1 LQVRVLSPL
10 PPPTVDHRPLT
21 SPTLTATAATAPTH
35 HDPEEQAETNVIAGL
50 REYLTEA
57 WSELRKVAWPTRQT
71 VINLT
76 LIVLAVSVAVGA
88 YIAVLDLGLHTG
100 VEQVLKP

>member
-10 PPPTVDHRPLT
+10 PDRRQRQPLAWIAFFPDNQELTDHIVFSRIR
-21 SPTLTATAATAPTH
+21 
-35 HDPEEQAETNVIAGL
+35 N
-50 REYLTEA
+50 YFTEA

-76 LIVLAVSVAVGA
+76 LIVIAVSIGVGA
-88 YIAVLDLGLHTG
+88 YIAVLDLGLHETVARVFFTG
-100 VEQVLKP
+100 SAQ